1 MSMINIVMT
10 ALGQLLMGFVAQ
22 IISRF
27 I

>member
-10 ALGQLLMGFVAQ
+10 ALGQLLMEFVAQ